1 LHTQWHFWCYERPE
15 PQPGPESKV
24 AQVES
29 YKDRLK
35 SLGAIPT
42 LEHFFN
48 FYVFLKKP
56 SEMPKHTDLFLFRA
70 GEMPMW
76 EVSLA
81 KFASSFRSRQTEEF
95 GS

>member
-1 LHTQWHFWCYERPE
+1 M
-15 PQPGPESKV
+15 
-24 AQVES
+24 
-29 YKDRLK
+29 
-35 SLGAIPT
+35 
-42 LEHFFN
+42 EHFFN